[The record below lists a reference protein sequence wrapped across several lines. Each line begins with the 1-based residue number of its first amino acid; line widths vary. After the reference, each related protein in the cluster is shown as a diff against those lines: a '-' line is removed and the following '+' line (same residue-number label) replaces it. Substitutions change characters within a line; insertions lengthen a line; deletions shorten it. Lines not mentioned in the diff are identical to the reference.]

1 MLTKIKECP
10 TMRVMKRKPAN
21 PADRRLTIRF
31 DAPTL
36 ASVLRDANARRD
48 YPGPI
53 VRKIVALY
61 YGGRGPRIK

>member
-1 MLTKIKECP
+1 
-10 TMRVMKRKPAN
+10 MRVMKRKPAN
-21 PADRRLTIRF
+21 PGDRRLTIRF

-36 ASVLRDANARRD
+36 ASVLSDASARRD
-48 YPGPI
+48 YPGTI

>member
-1 MLTKIKECP
+1 
-10 TMRVMKRKPAN
+10 MKRKPAN
-21 PADRRLTIRF
+21 PFDRRLTIRF

-36 ASVLRDANARRD
+36 ANVLRD

-53 VRKIVALY
+53 VRKIVSLY